1 MSWDNFLESI
11 RKTLVKVILP
21 IRSKREK
28 FLSNFRLSII
38 LQISMGYRKLLLT
51 YGVLLA
57 AGLFLIFMYT
67 EKENYR
73 QMSND
78 IVASIQEEIGRA
90 SCRERV

>member
-78 IVASIQEEIGRA
+78 IVASIQEANGSSYINPY
-90 SCRERV
+90 